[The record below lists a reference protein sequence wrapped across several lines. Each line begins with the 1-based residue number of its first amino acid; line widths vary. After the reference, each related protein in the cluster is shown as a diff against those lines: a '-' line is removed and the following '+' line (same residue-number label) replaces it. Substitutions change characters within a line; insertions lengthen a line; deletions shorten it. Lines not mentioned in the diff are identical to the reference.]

1 MVELIYHTDESR
13 SGGQSPFDRAIWEL
27 TAGEDV
33 LLASPYINLDYLESI
48 LADTASWRVLTDM
61 EA

>member
-1 MVELIYHTDESR
+1 MRAVA
-13 SGGQSPFDRAIWEL
+13 GAQSPFDKAIWEL